1 MKKITLSPAATIFY
15 DDQTKVLLTDQEIVE
30 IDTPI
35 GNRTQIA
42 LSSGHLLLVKEPPA
56 EAGTGA
62 AADSGTGSAADSS
75 AGAKTPETPPPE
87 PHSGAPPPDPPPTET
102 APKGNKKRIK

>member
-15 DDQTKVLLTDQEIVE
+15 DDQTKVLLTDHEIVE

-62 AADSGTGSAADSS
+62 AADSGTGSAASG
-75 AGAKTPETPPPE
+75 AGAKPAETPPTE
-87 PHSGAPPPDPPPTET
+87 PHSGEPPPDPPPTET
-102 APKGNKKRIK
+102 APKGNKKRPK